1 MKELLIANLKMNK
14 TYSETKEYISIL
26 EKEIKDLKDDPKVV
40 LCLPYTSLNLAKQYN
55 GNKFEFGAQNMHE
68 EESGQF
74 TGEISAKMLAELNVK
89 FVLIGHSERRKYF
102 NETNEKIN
110 KKIKTALRYGFQI
123 ILCVGE
129 TRSQR
134 NTGKT
139 FITLDKQIN
148 EALSGIYENE
158 LKNIIIAYEP
168 VWAIGTGKVADS
180 TDITKTSQEVRKII
194 AHNYSDIA
202 SNKIQIIYGGS
213 LTSQN
218 SSKIFKNQ
226 HIVGALV
233 GGASLDPFEFTKM
246 ILKK

>member
-14 TYSETKEYISIL
+14 TYSETKEYVTTL
-26 EKEIKDLKDDPKVV
+26 EKELKKLKDDIKVV
-40 LCLPYTSLNLAKQYN
+40 LCLPYTSLSLAKQYN
-55 GNKFEFGAQNMHE
+55 SDKFQFGAQNMHE

-89 FVLIGHSERRKYF
+89 YILIGHSERRKYF

-139 FITLDKQIN
+139 YLTLDKQIN
-148 EALSGIYENE
+148 EALNGIYENE
-158 LKNIIIAYEP
+158 LKNIVIAYEP
-168 VWAIGTGKVADS
+168 VWAIGTGKVAEN
-180 TDITKTSQEVRKII
+180 TDITKAVEEIRKVL
-194 AHNYSDIA
+194 AHNYSEEA
-202 SNKIQIIYGGS
+202 SNKIQVVYGGS
-213 LTSQN
+213 LSSQN
-218 SSKIFKNQ
+218 SNKIFKNEQ
-226 HIVGALV
+226 IVGALI
-233 GGASLDPFEFTKM
+233 GGASLDPVEFAK
-246 ILKK
+246 IIIK

>member
-14 TYSETKEYISIL
+14 TDSEIKEYIDTL
-26 EKEIKDLKDDPKVV
+26 EENLKSLKNRSKLV
-40 LCLPYTSLNLAKQYN
+40 LCLPYTSLYLAKKYKGDN
-55 GNKFEFGAQNMHE
+55 FTFGAQNMHE

-74 TGEISAKMLAELNVK
+74 TGEISAKMLSEMNVK

-102 NETNEKIN
+102 NETNERIS

-139 FITLDKQIN
+139 YSTLEKQIT

-158 LKNIIIAYEP
+158 LKSIIIAYEP
-168 VWAIGTGKVADS
+168 VWAIGTGNVADDN
-180 TDITKTSQEVRKII
+180 DITRAAQEIKKII
-194 AHNYSDIA
+194 THNYSDMA
-202 SNKIQIIYGGS
+202 SRQIQIIYGGS

-218 SSKIFKNQ
+218 SAKIFKNQ
-226 HIVGALV
+226 EIVGALV
-233 GGASLDPFEFTKM
+233 GGASLDPNEFAKM
-246 ILKK
+246 VRK